1 MSPSHELR
9 RAVLVLVR
17 GVALIAAVTAICYRI
32 HLNSASTA
40 LLYLIAVVL
49 QSLDCGFWEAAIVS
63 VLATACLDWF
73 FMDPLFTFTVA
84 HGLDSVTLETLSPE
98 VIIGLLAVS
107 LLETPAA
114 R

>member
-84 HGLDSVTLETLSPE
+84 HGLDVVTL
-98 VIIGLLAVS
+98 VCLLIVS
-107 LLETPAA
+107 LVVTRIQSRSRSEA